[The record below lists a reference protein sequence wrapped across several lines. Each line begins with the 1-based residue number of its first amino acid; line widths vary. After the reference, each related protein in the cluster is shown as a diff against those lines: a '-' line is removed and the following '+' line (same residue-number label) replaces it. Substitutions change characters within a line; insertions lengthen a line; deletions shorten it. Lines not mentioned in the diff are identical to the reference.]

1 MSRGSGS
8 IPQNKK
14 LSITVSPSA
23 TKTGL
28 IVLSSYKLSRRRS
41 LKLSLKRSRKHSI
54 KSSMKRSMKTSLKH
68 SLKDSLKDSLEILAK
83 SVMLVPSNRF
93 DGET

>member
-1 MSRGSGS
+1 MVIISSSRWRYR
-8 IPQNKK
+8 NDKK
-14 LSITVSPSA
+14 
-23 TKTGL
+23 
-28 IVLSSYKLSRRRS
+28 Y
-41 LKLSLKRSRKHSI
+41 LSLKRSRKHSI

-83 SVMLVPSNRF
+83 RVMLVPSNRF

>member
-1 MSRGSGS
+1 MSRESGS

-28 IVLSSYKLSRRRS
+28 IVLSSY
-41 LKLSLKRSRKHSI
+41 KLSLKRSRKHSI

>member
-1 MSRGSGS
+1 MSRESGR

-28 IVLSSYKLSRRRS
+28 IVLSSYKLS

>member
-1 MSRGSGS
+1 MSRESGS

-28 IVLSSYKLSRRRS
+28 IVLSSYKLS

-83 SVMLVPSNRF
+83 NVMLVPSNRF

>member
-1 MSRGSGS
+1 MSRESGS

-28 IVLSSYKLSRRRS
+28 IVLSSYKLS
-41 LKLSLKRSRKHSI
+41 LKRSRKHSI

-68 SLKDSLKDSLEILAK
+68 PLKDSLKNRGKADILVASK
-83 SVMLVPSNRF
+83 F
-93 DGET
+93 DDET